1 MIEREVLTTSCE
13 NSEPSPNIA
22 AAQEINGNAKLIE
35 GESSFDV
42 LNFSAILA
50 MIEQIFVKPSLDF
63 PLSQNVLFDVLCDK
77 DDLHADIHMPPM
89 MNGNTICAL
98 KSNTYA
104 ENKYVIHNASDI
116 DELQLLSSLNTLGYL
131 NLMFYAI
138 LVIWR
143 RNFMHILICHGF
155 LDTHIMFLVKTTT
168 KIII

>member
-35 GESSFDV
+35 GESSLDV

-77 DDLHADIHMPPM
+77 DDLHDDITMPPM
-89 MNGNTICAL
+89 MNDHTICSL
-98 KSNTYA
+98 ESNTYA
-104 ENKYVIHNASDI
+104 ENKYVIYNASDI
-116 DELQLLSSLNTLGYL
+116 DEPQLLS
-131 NLMFYAI
+131 F
-138 LVIWR
+138 
-143 RNFMHILICHGF
+143 
-155 LDTHIMFLVKTTT
+155 
-168 KIII
+168 